1 METMIK
7 RIWYRFFPKP
17 APPVSRATQQTIDA
31 LKQWE
36 ADYIRDKIYQS
47 AKETHTDGRKL
58 L

>member
-1 METMIK
+1 MIK

>member
-1 METMIK
+1 MTMDWVGDYDQAHMVQVLSK
-7 RIWYRFFPKP
+7 
-17 APPVSRATQQTIDA
+17 ARAA